1 MNDKME
7 ENTVRGGKEE
17 GREMIFTRVVAE
29 RDVNERGV
37 CNLAENGFAFH
48 RNEVDALLSVA
59 YRVSYEPCN
68 GTGKIKKGRGWKERK
83 NRWNLQ

>member
-1 MNDKME
+1 MIKW
-7 ENTVRGGKEE
+7 KKIQW
-17 GREMIFTRVVAE
+17 GREGGGMIFTRVVAE

-68 GTGKIKKGRGWKERK
+68 GKIKKGR
-83 NRWNLQ
+83 

>member
-1 MNDKME
+1 
-7 ENTVRGGKEE
+7 
-17 GREMIFTRVVAE
+17 MIFTRVVAE

-59 YRVSYEPCN
+59 YRVSYEREN
-68 GTGKIKKGRGWKERK
+68 KKRKGIEGGKKSLEFTMIFVF
-83 NRWNLQ
+83 